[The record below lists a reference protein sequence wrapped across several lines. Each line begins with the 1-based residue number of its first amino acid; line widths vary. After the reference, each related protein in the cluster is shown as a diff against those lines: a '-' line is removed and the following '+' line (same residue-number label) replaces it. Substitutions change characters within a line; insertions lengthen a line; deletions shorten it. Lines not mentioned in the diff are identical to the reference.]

1 MSVTPETLYDA
12 IQAARTQYP
21 TRRGAV
27 LPALHLTQEAY
38 GWLSPQALEACSD
51 AIGYS
56 PAYCQAVASFYDMFF
71 LEPVGTHVIEVCTNL
86 SCALLGAG
94 DVMDAFEDA
103 LGVEEGGT
111 TADGTITLRKVECLG
126 GCGWAPVVAVDER
139 YHEHFRP
146 EDAAALV
153 AEVRAR
159 PGGHHG

>member
-1 MSVTPETLYDA
+1 MTADPALYAAVQAEIAKYPSRRAA
-12 IQAARTQYP
+12 I
-21 TRRGAV
+21 
-27 LPALHLTQEAY
+27 LPALRLAQQKY
-38 GWLSPQALEACSD
+38 GWLSPEALEAVSD
-51 AIGYS
+51 AIDYS
-56 PAYCQAVASFYDMFF
+56 PAFCQSVASFYDMFY

-94 DVMDAFEDA
+94 EVMEALEDA
-103 LGVEEGGT
+103 LGVREGET

-159 PGGHHG
+159 PGGHGG

>member
-1 MSVTPETLYDA
+1 MTDQALYEAVQAEIARYPSRRAA
-12 IQAARTQYP
+12 I
-21 TRRGAV
+21 
-27 LPALHLTQEAY
+27 LPALRLAQERY
-38 GWLSPQALEACSD
+38 GWLSPEALEAVAEALD
-51 AIGYS
+51 YS
-56 PAYCQAVASFYDMFF
+56 PGFCASVASFYDMFF

-103 LGVEEGGT
+103 LGVREGET
-111 TADGTITLRKVECLG
+111 TADGTIHLRKVECLG

-159 PGGHHG
+159 PRGHHG